1 MNKNSKEL
9 IMKTSTF
16 YYISLFL
23 LLLSC
28 SQANKKTMHVK
39 SVDIKRKEINFPPS
53 DVLQLKSYYLTSFNQ
68 SGPLPELIGYNYK
81 EHALDCINLT
91 SKQITQI
98 PLQPEGPQAIVRP
111 TGIYYHSKDSI
122 WLSDESQNV
131 FS

>member
-98 PLQPEGPQAIVRP
+98 PFQL
-111 TGIYYHSKDSI
+111 
-122 WLSDESQNV
+122 
-131 FS
+131 

>member
-1 MNKNSKEL
+1 
-9 IMKTSTF
+9 
-16 YYISLFL
+16 
-23 LLLSC
+23 
-28 SQANKKTMHVK
+28 MHVK

-122 WLSDESQNV
+122 
-131 FS
+131 